1 MESKKEMSKLTD
13 NLMKQIDEHTM
24 ITEKK
29 LEKLE
34 QHVNDQGKIL
44 NNESINEV
52 KRMQFR
58 IRDFQ
63 QVYYISE
70 NKFKPN
76 FENIDIRDAINEIL
90 EMTQGDLKSR
100 NIEVTLNVAPEVPDQ
115 ISADLMKVKQVVM
128 NIFMQNVMNQLRGFI
143 QINVSYKEPQNEMP
157 FIAIEVVNSKFE
169 VKQKDAQRL
178 SKLTQENQFAKI
190 LESKV
195 DINYKIAKILSNA
208 LNWKI
213 DFNAFRSNGKQTIMI
228 PIKKDTSAKIP
239 APTQ

>member
-13 NLMKQIDEHTM
+13 QLMKQIDEHTT

-29 LEKLE
+29 LEKLD

-70 NKFKPN
+70 NKFKPSN
-76 FENIDIRDAINEIL
+76 ENVDIRTAINEIL

-100 NIEVTLNVAPEVPDQ
+100 NIEVTLNVAPEVPDS
-115 ISADLMKVKQVVM
+115 ISADLFKVK
-128 NIFMQNVMNQLRGFI
+128 
-143 QINVSYKEPQNEMP
+143 
-157 FIAIEVVNSKFE
+157 
-169 VKQKDAQRL
+169 
-178 SKLTQENQFAKI
+178 
-190 LESKV
+190 
-195 DINYKIAKILSNA
+195 
-208 LNWKI
+208 
-213 DFNAFRSNGKQTIMI
+213 
-228 PIKKDTSAKIP
+228 
-239 APTQ
+239 